1 MEGSIRK
8 KGFKISRTKTEYLI
22 CNFSSETQEVDSS
35 MMIEGVEV
43 PKCEAFRYLG
53 SIIQKN
59 GGIKEDVDHRIK
71 AGWMKWK
78 MTSGVLCDKRMPIKL
93 KAKCYKTIV
102 RPTMLYGTECWATN
116 REHTQNVSH
125 RDAYVK
131 MDVWQNS

>member
-1 MEGSIRK
+1 M
-8 KGFKISRTKTEYLI
+8 TKTEYLI

-35 MMIEGVEV
+35 SIIEGVEV

-59 GGIKEDVDHRIK
+59 GGIKEDVDYRIK

-78 MTSGVLCDKRMPIKL
+78 MTSSVLCDKRMPIKL

-102 RPTMLYGTECWATN
+102 RPTMLYGTEC
-116 REHTQNVSH
+116 
-125 RDAYVK
+125 
-131 MDVWQNS
+131 